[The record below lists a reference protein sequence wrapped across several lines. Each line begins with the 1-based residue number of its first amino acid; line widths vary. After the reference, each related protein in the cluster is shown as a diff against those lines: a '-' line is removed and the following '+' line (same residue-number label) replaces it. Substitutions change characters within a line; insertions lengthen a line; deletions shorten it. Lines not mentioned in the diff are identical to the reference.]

1 MSAEENT
8 DEIGRKL
15 KTVLAEYNDC
25 RDEIKTRIQQR
36 TRMTEFYILGLAAIT
51 GFAIQSG
58 NYFVMSVAPAYTVF
72 IYAMIINTYF
82 YTDSLAHYIR
92 EEIELKKIPHILGKV
107 PSMNFLGEKTTH
119 DWETRWLGWETNYE
133 RCLRKQN
140 PLSRKKIL
148 HFFSWGIVLVSS
160 ISSGY
165 GLILLKADNAQ
176 AFFYALTMALAYG
189 TVIEWVSR
197 RKYRG
202 KR

>member
-1 MSAEENT
+1 MFPLKNIDANFELYSRFKKKTSLYILHPQGESEKMSTKENT
-8 DEIGRKL
+8 DDIGPKL

-36 TRMTEFYILGLAAIT
+36 TRMTEFSILGLAAIT

-58 NYFVMSVAPAYTVF
+58 NYSVMSVAPAYTVF

-92 EEIELKKIPHILGKV
+92 EEIELKKIPHILRKV

-119 DWETRWLGWETNYE
+119 DWETRWLGWEINYE
-133 RCLRKQN
+133 RCLRKRN

-148 HFFSWGIVLVSS
+148 HFFSL
-160 ISSGY
+160 
-165 GLILLKADNAQ
+165 GL
-176 AFFYALTMALAYG
+176 
-189 TVIEWVSR
+189 
-197 RKYRG
+197 RKF
-202 KR
+202 KTT